1 MPFFFVPQAL
11 AQTRTVIDSNRP
23 WYEALVLR
31 KQAAEASGGKTVS
44 GLITSLATG
53 GLSFVVNAVNVDL
66 LKPVCV
72 GLQELFAAV
81 KGATAAREEL
91 ISLLSYCVS
100 ITTIVLNQA
109 LLADLPVHI
118 KSAIRGVE
126 AEIKGINGNARLFD
140 TNTGCSLPCRRLR
153 LHARD
158 REEIQ
163 KHKVRLQEI
172 LELATQAAGFDTNAV
187 VHETAATVESVQVAL
202 DTIMQKPPAPGM
214 AKVPMSTLAL
224 PSSYVERTSLVS
236 VVVSHLTAAH
246 AAGAPY
252 VLIGMGGGGK
262 TVLASSV
269 VRTKE
274 IRERYRQG
282 IFWVRVGRGGK
293 DQLQALFAG
302 LAREVSVA
310 PRVPHQFNSVDE
322 VIQHLTQV
330 AVDTLPRLV
339 VLDDV
344 WEREVVDALQ
354 PTGLQLLMTTRRSS
368 VVAVEGGR
376 TVVGNMENGE
386 ARELLKSK
394 SGAVALPETEA
405 NKVCC
410 HVSPVRLLE
419 ICCP

>member
-1 MPFFFVPQAL
+1 MQRAPASGGQAGLAAPPGPTLTEAL

-44 GLITSLATG
+44 GMITSLATG
-53 GLSFVVNAVNVDL
+53 GLSFAVNAVNVDL

-187 VHETAATVESVQVAL
+187 VHETAATVESVQVAFA
-202 DTIMQKPPAPGM
+202 TIMQKPPAPGM
-214 AKVPMSTLAL
+214 AKVPTST
-224 PSSYVERTSLVS
+224 
-236 VVVSHLTAAH
+236 
-246 AAGAPY
+246 
-252 VLIGMGGGGK
+252 
-262 TVLASSV
+262 
-269 VRTKE
+269 
-274 IRERYRQG
+274 
-282 IFWVRVGRGGK
+282 
-293 DQLQALFAG
+293 
-302 LAREVSVA
+302 
-310 PRVPHQFNSVDE
+310 
-322 VIQHLTQV
+322 
-330 AVDTLPRLV
+330 
-339 VLDDV
+339 
-344 WEREVVDALQ
+344 
-354 PTGLQLLMTTRRSS
+354 
-368 VVAVEGGR
+368 
-376 TVVGNMENGE
+376 
-386 ARELLKSK
+386 
-394 SGAVALPETEA
+394 
-405 NKVCC
+405 
-410 HVSPVRLLE
+410 
-419 ICCP
+419 